1 MASGLA
7 PAPAVGTVVP
17 TEPQAVAEAFLA
29 ALAANDFATAGALL
43 DPDVV
48 YVNVGLP
55 AIRGSRRVIKVLA
68 PMARFDNVFEVYLHS
83 VTTDASVVATERT
96 DVLQF
101 GPLRLQ
107 FWVWGRF
114 DVRDGRITLWR
125 DAYDYL
131 DMTRALVRGL
141 LGIVVPSLRPKPP
154 TSRETPPGRH

>member
-1 MASGLA
+1 MAARLVPVPS
-7 PAPAVGTVVP
+7 VDTVVP
-17 TEPQAVAEAFLA
+17 TEPQEVVEAFLA
-29 ALAANDFATAGALL
+29 ALAANDFATATALL
-43 DPDVV
+43 DPDVL

-55 AIRGSRRVIKVLA
+55 AIRGSKRVIKVLA
-68 PMARFDNVFEVYLHS
+68 PLARFDNVFEVYLHS
-83 VTTDASVVATERT
+83 VTTDGGTVATERT

-114 DVRDGRITLWR
+114 DVREGRITLWR

-141 LGIVVPSLRPKPP
+141 LGVVVPALRPKAP
-154 TSRETPPGRH
+154 SSADAAPGRH